1 MLTPSPAGY
10 QWVLGEDLAS
20 THANPLA
27 ETLQPLYG
35 TGRAGSVLWNDEFP
49 NGTTSFSLAHAKGE
63 EGNGACFPCVPQSG

>member
-1 MLTPSPAGY
+1 MLR
-10 QWVLGEDLAS
+10 EDLAG

-35 TGRAGSVLWNDEFP
+35 TGQAGSVLWNDEFP

-63 EGNGACFPCVPQSG
+63 EDTYACLPCIRHDG